1 MRQHNDP
8 VLRPQLRT
16 TASMSKLNIP
26 IPVRS
31 LFHFAIPCYYQQP
44 LWGDEGALLSEAHR
58 LPDLSQVEGEFNGVE
73 VRAGWNEEAFAA
85 QFRVFNPK
93 LLVWTAKGTGSVFI
107 SVWINTRAAQ
117 DIHRA
122 TRFCHWFEIEGCKGR
137 TGVEEA
143 RVTWRAIPRAK
154 ETPNSPP
161 PQTVI
166 AKAKLD
172 PDRRHYCVNVLFKR
186 ESLTGY
192 DPREYPQIGF
202 NYEVMRAAV
211 EPITFSA
218 GAPLRYQ
225 DDPSL
230 WITLDL
236 VKP

>member
-1 MRQHNDP
+1 MTDP
-8 VLRPQLRT
+8 
-16 TASMSKLNIP
+16 SKLNIA
-26 IPVRS
+26 IPARS

-44 LWGDEGALLSEAHR
+44 LWGDEGALLSETHV
-58 LPDLSQVEGEFNGVE
+58 LPNLGEIEHVSSRVQ

-85 QFRVFNPK
+85 QFRVFDPR
-93 LLVWTAKGTGSVFI
+93 LLAWLAKGRGAVSI
-107 SVWINTRAAQ
+107 SVWINTRAVQ
-117 DIHRA
+117 GIHRA
-122 TRFCHWFEIEGCKGR
+122 TKFCHWFEIEASKGR
-137 TGVEEA
+137 TGLGET
-143 RVTWRAIPRAK
+143 RVNWRAIPRAK

-166 AKAKLD
+166 ANVTLD
-172 PDRRHYCVNVLFKR
+172 PNRQHYSVSALFRR

-202 NYEVMRAAV
+202 NYEVKHAA
-211 EPITFSA
+211 EESTTFSA